1 MVYLWRRLSETQR
14 AEVLADRQ
22 KSRRPWRRPPH
33 FDQGNTFYHL
43 TAACYEHRDWIG
55 HSPQRMEDFCR
66 ALLDV
71 FENHPSGESPV
82 AWCVLPN
89 HYHVLAKTADLKSLV
104 SALAKLHGRTSF
116 LWNKEEECRGRKV
129 WHGVADRAMRTDGHF
144 WATVNYIHH
153 NPVKHGY
160 VEKWDEWPYS
170 SAEDYLRGIGREEA
184 AEIWK
189 SYPVLD
195 YGKGW
200 DD

>member
-1 MVYLWRRLSETQR
+1 MAYLWRRLSESQR

-22 KSRRPWRRPPH
+22 MNRRPWRRPPH

-43 TAACYEHRDWIG
+43 TA
-55 HSPQRMEDFCR
+55 
-66 ALLDV
+66 
-71 FENHPSGESPV
+71 
-82 AWCVLPN
+82 
-89 HYHVLAKTADLKSLV
+89 
-104 SALAKLHGRTSF
+104 
-116 LWNKEEECRGRKV
+116 
-129 WHGVADRAMRTDGHF
+129 DGHF

-170 SAEDYLRGIGREEA
+170 SAVDYLREIGREEA
-184 AEIWK
+184 TAVWK
-189 SYPVLD
+189 SYPLLD

>member
-1 MVYLWRRLSETQR
+1 MAYLWRRLSESER

-22 KSRRPWRRPPH
+22 KNRRPWRRPAH

-71 FENHPSGESPV
+71 FENNSAGGSPV

-89 HYHVLAKTADLKSLV
+89 HYHVLARTSDLKSLV
-104 SALAKLHGRTSF
+104 GALAKLHGGTSF
-116 LWNKEEECRGRKV
+116 QWNKEEECRGRKV
-129 WHGVADRAMRTDGHF
+129 WHGVADRAMRSDGHF

-153 NPVKHGY
+153 NPVKHAF

-170 SAEDYLRGIGREEA
+170 SAVDYLREIGREEA
-184 AEIWK
+184 TAVWK
-189 SYPVLD
+189 SYPILD